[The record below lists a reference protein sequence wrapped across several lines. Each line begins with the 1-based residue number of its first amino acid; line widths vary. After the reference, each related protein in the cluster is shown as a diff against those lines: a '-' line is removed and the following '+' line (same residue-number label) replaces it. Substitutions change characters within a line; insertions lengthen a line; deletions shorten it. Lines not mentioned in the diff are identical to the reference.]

1 MQAIEEELE
10 NITLLERNYYPDFY
24 VLGALATEQQIKHMT
39 GRGVTVINQYI
50 KIIKEYHPE
59 VFEDET
65 FNVIL

>member
-1 MQAIEEELE
+1 MQVIEEELE
-10 NITLLERNYYPDFY
+10 NITLLERNYYPGFY
-24 VLGALATEQQIKHMT
+24 ILSALATEQQIKHMK